1 MKRRIYNKSSKREVD
16 NGKMI
21 SYYSSIYNGWLT
33 TRLEHDK
40 SILTLATSAIGLL
53 ITLLITKTSVAIF
66 ELILFLT
73 ALIAFSISALI
84 ALHIFEKNS
93 DLLEAIANDKSY
105 KRDDKALKIFDAI
118 KKYCF
123 YIGII
128 ITFIIGLNFGLTK
141 MNEVDMAKENA
152 PLNKVIKTDLKRSFQ
167 GVQNLKPNSGSKPS
181 GSSSSSSGNNS
192 SSKSSEN
199 KK

>member
-1 MKRRIYNKSSKREVD
+1 MKRRVYANSRKREVD
-16 NGKMI
+16 NGKEI
-21 SYYSSIYNGWLT
+21 SYYSAIYNGWLT

-40 SILTLATSAIGLL
+40 SILTLSTSAIGLL
-53 ITLLITKTSVAIF
+53 ITLLITKTSVDKI

-73 ALIAFSISALI
+73 ALVAFSISALL

-93 DLLEAIANDKSY
+93 DLLEAVAKNQSY
-105 KRDDKALKIFDAI
+105 ISDDKKLKLYDRI

-128 ITFIIGLNFGLTK
+128 LTFVIGLNFGLTK
-141 MNEVDMAKENA
+141 IKEVNMAKENSTI
-152 PLNKVIKTDLKRSFQ
+152 NKVIKTDMKKSFQ
-167 GVQNLKPNSGSKPS
+167 GVQNLKPVSGSKPTGNSS
-181 GSSSSSSGNNS
+181 GSSGKSD
-192 SSKSSEN
+192 SSKSSET